1 MLLLSDL
8 APVMWEE
15 RERVEVIWLD
25 VEREDVIKEPR
36 LLADVMFALVDW
48 LPVTPLIGSWS
59 ILMGVS
65 VSMRIP

>member
-1 MLLLSDL
+1 M
-8 APVMWEE
+8 
-15 RERVEVIWLD
+15 IWLD